1 MAVRSCAS
9 AGESGVASAI
19 AATIQSG
26 SVDWVVRH
34 RGQRVVESISETFIV
49 SNTRGPARWLSE
61 CRTSAAMRRYAR
73 ARVRLVVEAG
83 RAGAAA
89 TAFSAWRRL
98 LREEEA

>member
-1 MAVRSCAS
+1 
-9 AGESGVASAI
+9 
-19 AATIQSG
+19 
-26 SVDWVVRH
+26 
-34 RGQRVVESISETFIV
+34 
-49 SNTRGPARWLSE
+49 
-61 CRTSAAMRRYAR
+61 MRRYAR